1 MSSTADRVTFTVD
14 GGVADVRL
22 NRPDKLNA
30 VDVPM
35 LEAIALVQAEL
46 RRAPGLRAVV
56 LSGEGRA
63 FSVGIDL
70 EALGGGKVTPE
81 SLMAR
86 THGEANL
93 FQNAAWGWRT
103 LPVPVIAAAHG
114 YAFGAGLQIL
124 LGADIRLAT
133 RDCELSIMEVRWGLV
148 PDMAGVALLRTLV
161 RDDTARELTY
171 TGRRIDGEEAERL
184 GLVTRTAAD
193 PRAEAR
199 ALAREIATRSP
210 DAVRGAKRLFNT
222 AADASGPEI
231 LLAEAEAQGAMM
243 RAPNTL
249 EAMMAGRQDRVPVF
263 TDVVPEGDPA

>member
-1 MSSTADRVTFTVD
+1 MTTDRVTVTVE
-14 GGVADVRL
+14 GGVAEVRL

-30 VDVPM
+30 VDIAM
-35 LEAIALVQAEL
+35 LEAIAAAQAQL
-46 RRAPGLRAVV
+46 RATPGVRAVV
-56 LSGEGRA
+56 LSGQGRA

-70 EALGGGKVTPE
+70 EALGGGAVTPD

-133 RDCELSIMEVRWGLV
+133 PDCELSIMEVRWGLV
-148 PDMAGVALLRTLV
+148 PDMAGVALMRTLV
-161 RDDTARELTY
+161 RDDIARELTY
-171 TGRRIDGEEAERL
+171 TGRRVDGEEAARL
-184 GLVTRTAAD
+184 GLVTHTTDD
-193 PRAEAR
+193 PRSEAL

-210 DAVRGAKRLFNT
+210 DAVRAAKRLFNG
-222 AADASGPEI
+222 AADLSGPEI
-231 LLAEAEAQGAMM
+231 LLAEAEAQGQMM
-243 RAPNTL
+243 RAPNTF
-249 EAMMAGRQDRVPVF
+249 EALLAGRQDRAPVF